1 MLNGVDV
8 GYIDW
13 DRIVSNHPAS
23 AWVLRGWYD
32 KVEDLLNDT
41 YPEGMPFDNFC
52 EWIRSD
58 SDNFIAEFPGAWKSL
73 YEEGLLD
80 ADNLTNMDRFRGDE
94 EQLVEEATKVSPD
107 LGEEVRQKLIEEDRW
122 DEEDLG
128 ESMRTCRFNRF
139 FSARKRNSIRRRF

>member
-32 KVEDLLNDT
+32 QVEDLLNDT
-41 YPEGMPFDNFC
+41 YPEGMPFDHFC

-58 SDNFIAEFPGAWKSL
+58 SNNFIAEFPGAWESL

-80 ADNLTNMDRFRGDE
+80 ADNLTNMDRFKGDE
-94 EQLVEEATKVSPD
+94 EQLVKEATKVSPD

-128 ESMRTCRFNRF
+128 ESMRTRRFNRS